1 MVVGMSGEEGS
12 FLTTILGAGPRDL
25 RDEGRLDMRDM
36 MSLCGGDIEV
46 EVGDEAD
53 IGRHEGECEAEE
65 EEEEVEDREERL
77 NDVRKRGAL
86 CLCSVLCTWAGGGR

>member
-1 MVVGMSGEEGS
+1 MSGEEGS

-25 RDEGRLDMRDM
+25 RDEGRLDMSDM

-53 IGRHEGECEAEE
+53 IGRHEGE
-65 EEEEVEDREERL
+65 
-77 NDVRKRGAL
+77 
-86 CLCSVLCTWAGGGR
+86 